1 MFGNSKYIHYI
12 YSVIMRDMRN
22 KILNLLGAVGS
33 FGLAVGLMNGSVQ
46 QVVSFADPLNEM
58 VMCVAALMMG
68 SLFMIA
74 LFNKEK

>member
-12 YSVIMRDMRN
+12 YYVIMRDMRN

-46 QVVSFADPLNEM
+46 QVVNFADPINEM
-58 VMCVAALMMG
+58 AVCVLSLMMG
-68 SLFMIA
+68 VGFIVS
-74 LFNKEK
+74 LFNKK

>member
-1 MFGNSKYIHYI
+1 MFGNSKYIHYL

-46 QVVSFADPLNEM
+46 EVVSFADPLNEM

-68 SLFMIA
+68 SMFMIA
-74 LFNKEK
+74 LFSKEK

>member
-12 YSVIMRDMRN
+12 YYVIMRDMRN
-22 KILNLLGAVGS
+22 KVLNVLGAVGS

>member
-1 MFGNSKYIHYI
+1 MFGNSKYIHYL

-22 KILNLLGAVGS
+22 KVLNVLGAVGS

-58 VMCVAALMMG
+58 VMCIAALMMG

-74 LFNKEK
+74 LFSKEK